1 MCACLDTQVFK
12 LRIAQSNLLLHSFAG
27 FAVAVW
33 AAGRR
38 IRMTYI
44 HTYYHNR
51 TKSGRVFRCRSRG
64 AVHVL
69 FCFAPD
75 DTLCNTL
82 AGAGSSESVALA
94 GGVAIDARGVGGG
107 DNGNGP
113 ILGRSDDWPRAW
125 PGDTRPYFDYLLVVF
140 SGDDREAMDKR
151 DNMREV
157 HFAIGSSSCQC
168 R

>member
-1 MCACLDTQVFK
+1 
-12 LRIAQSNLLLHSFAG
+12 
-27 FAVAVW
+27 
-33 AAGRR
+33 
-38 IRMTYI
+38 MTYI
-44 HTYYHNR
+44 HTYIH
-51 TKSGRVFRCRSRG
+51 TTTIEQSR
-64 AVHVL
+64 AAFFVVVLVVPCFVL
-69 FCFAPD
+69 FCVPD

-94 GGVAIDARGVGGG
+94 GGVVVDARGVGGG

-157 HFAIGSSSCQC
+157 YYTSQLAAVVISVGNSTATTITTTMMQQ